1 MKILNTK
8 DQTQG
13 FSSEAAVAA
22 VGDRYNLILI
32 AARRMRELSRGDSAK
47 VATGH
52 GHAVTALMEIEQG
65 LVGLDYLN
73 KEIDIAPRRRNKG
86 R

>member
-1 MKILNTK
+1 MKILQSK
-8 DQTQG
+8 DLQHG

-22 VGDRYNLILI
+22 IGDRYQLVLI

-47 VATGH
+47 VKTAH
-52 GHAVTALMEIEQG
+52 GLAVTALMEIEQG
-65 LVGLDYLN
+65 HIGTDYLN